1 MSEHSENKFARFS
14 SGKGFYAVLA
24 ICLACAGAAA
34 YLAMNTVKPQEQNL
48 TPAESAAPSRLQMT
62 EQWDFPVASEPAQ
75 VVKEKV
81 KVQEKKPEQSQ
92 SSTSQSEAA
101 EAAAVQRFSLSMPL
115 EGKVFTPY
123 SNGALVKSE
132 TLGDWRT
139 HNGVDIEAA
148 EGSTVKAA
156 AKGEVTKTKN
166 DSLWGYT
173 VEITHDN
180 GCVTTYCGLSKQLQ
194 VKQGDKVAAGQVL
207 GTVSYIPCES
217 VMPTHL
223 HFECRKDGKLTD
235 PLSLM

>member
-1 MSEHSENKFARFS
+1 MSDHSENKFARFS

-34 YLAMNTVKPQEQNL
+34 YLAMNTINPEEKNPL
-48 TPAESAAPSRLQMT
+48 KIESSAPSKLQMA
-62 EQWDFPVASEPAQ
+62 EQWDFPVASEPAEA
-75 VVKEKV
+75 VKERV
-81 KVQEKKPEQSQ
+81 KVEVEEKKPE
-92 SSTSQSEAA
+92 SSRTEEKAA

-115 EGKVFTPY
+115 DGKVFTPY

-148 EGSTVKAA
+148 EGSVVKAA
-156 AKGEVTKTKN
+156 ARGEVTKTKN

-173 VEITHDN
+173 VEITHSD
-180 GCVTTYCGLSKQLQ
+180 GYVTTYYGLSKQLQ
-194 VKQGDKVAAGQVL
+194 VKEGDKVSAGQVL
-207 GTVSYIPCES
+207 GSVSYIPCES

-223 HFECRKDGKLTD
+223 HFECRKDGKLLD
-235 PLSLM
+235 PISLM